1 MPVEDREK
9 WDKRFEELDP
19 YGDAP
24 SLVLAR
30 HESLLPTSGKAL
42 DLAGGTGRHACW
54 LAQRGL
60 DVTLADISSQGLKR
74 AHRRAETAG
83 LHVQGLQIDLQEDP
97 FPPGPWS
104 LILSCLY
111 LWRPLIPTAISQ
123 LSAEGLLV
131 ILQPTVTNLERHS
144 RPPQEYLLQEDELL
158 SLAMGLEIVHHE
170 QGWLDDGRHDG
181 FLVARKRP

>member
-60 DVTLADISSQGLKR
+60 DVTLADISSQGL
-74 AHRRAETAG
+74 
-83 LHVQGLQIDLQEDP
+83 
-97 FPPGPWS
+97 
-104 LILSCLY
+104 
-111 LWRPLIPTAISQ
+111 
-123 LSAEGLLV
+123 
-131 ILQPTVTNLERHS
+131 
-144 RPPQEYLLQEDELL
+144 
-158 SLAMGLEIVHHE
+158 
-170 QGWLDDGRHDG
+170 
-181 FLVARKRP
+181 